1 MREERFGKWENVSFR
16 FFGSKSHSREIED
29 VDVAAETETV
39 RENRREEKR
48 GTIIINKLMF
58 TRSFLCHSLLGLKEA
73 SFFFFFFFLGLIY
86 IVLLSRRVG
95 HGRDQRDVSV
105 SLFGKQTYAFLVL
118 VS

>member
-73 SFFFFFFFLGLIY
+73 FFFFFSGTNLYCSAISARWPWKRPKGCVGFFIW
-86 IVLLSRRVG
+86 
-95 HGRDQRDVSV
+95 
-105 SLFGKQTYAFLVL
+105 
-118 VS
+118 

>member
-73 SFFFFFFFLGLIY
+73 FFFFFLGLIY

>member
-1 MREERFGKWENVSFR
+1 MSFR

-73 SFFFFFFFLGLIY
+73 SFFLFLFFFLGLIY